1 MAPPVSRVTT
11 FSTSLVELQTISKD
25 STWPMTSS
33 LFGGPFLGW
42 SSLDNS
48 WTSGFWGKNFFRV
61 FGMSLLERGRT
72 EKSILRIFSVLIG
85 LPASTHF
92 LRRLARLVLS
102 WLLLSLV
109 SSSSNRLGGCSS
121 ADRQPFWVRA
131 KVSWPWGKLI

>member
-1 MAPPVSRVTT
+1 MVPPVSRVAT

-48 WTSGFWGKNFFRV
+48 WTSGFWGKNFLRV
-61 FGMSLLERGRT
+61 FGTSLLERGRT

-85 LPASTHF
+85 LPAFTHF
-92 LRRLARLVLS
+92 LLSMEWLGLS
-102 WLLLSLV
+102 WLLL
-109 SSSSNRLGGCSS
+109 
-121 ADRQPFWVRA
+121 F
-131 KVSWPWGKLI
+131 